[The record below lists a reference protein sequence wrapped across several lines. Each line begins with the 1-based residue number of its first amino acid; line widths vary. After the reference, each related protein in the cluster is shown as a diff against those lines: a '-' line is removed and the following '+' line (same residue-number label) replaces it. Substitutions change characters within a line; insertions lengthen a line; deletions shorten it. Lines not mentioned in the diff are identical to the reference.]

1 MSIIQNKNIVVG
13 VSGGIAAYKACDLV
27 RKLVLSGA
35 NVNVVMTK
43 NAGQFVTPLT
53 FQTLSN
59 NKVSSDIFDLERE
72 AEIGHIALADSADL
86 IIVAP
91 ATATLIGKAASGIAD
106 NLLIA
111 VILATTSP
119 VIFCPAMNV
128 NMYNNSI
135 VQENISKLKNH
146 GYKVLEPGEG
156 SLACGWEGK
165 GRLPDTDI
173 LIAEIEKVLSPDDLK
188 GEKVLVTAGPTREY
202 LDPVRFISNPSSG
215 KMGYAAAKAAWKRG
229 AEVIVVSGI
238 TDIEPPYGVNTIIV
252 QSAEQMYEAVIKLAD
267 WASVVVKAAAV
278 GDYSPTSF
286 EKDKLSK
293 RKGSLNL
300 ELKKTKDILFDL
312 GKNKNGKLLVG
323 FAAETSNILKK
334 AKNKLKEKNLDMIV
348 VNDVTKKDTGFS
360 HDTNSAL
367 ILNSYG
373 DTQEYD
379 VMPKEQLANKIFDQV
394 LEFKLR
400 AFG

>member
-1 MSIIQNKNIVVG
+1 MSVINNKNIVVG

-35 NVNVVMTK
+35 DVSVVMTK
-43 NAGQFVTPLT
+43 NACQFVTPLT

-59 NKVSSDIFDLERE
+59 NKVSVDLFDLQRE
-72 AEIGHIALADSADL
+72 SEIGHIALADSANL
-86 IIVAP
+86 IVVAP
-91 ATATLIGKAASGIAD
+91 ATATLIGKACAGIAD
-106 NLLIA
+106 NLLGA
-111 VILATTSP
+111 VILATNSP

-135 VQENISKLKNH
+135 VADNINKLNNH
-146 GYKVLEPGEG
+146 GYNVLEPGEG

-173 LIAEIEKVLSPDDLK
+173 IIQEIEKTLSPDDLK

-202 LDPVRFISNPSSG
+202 IDPVRFISNPSSG
-215 KMGYAAAKAAWKRG
+215 KMGYAVARAARKRG
-229 AEVIVVSGI
+229 AEVILVSGI
-238 TDIEPPYGVNTIIV
+238 ADIELPYGVNTIV
-252 QSAEQMYEAVIKLAD
+252 VESAAQMYEAVVKLSD

-278 GDYSPTSF
+278 GDYSAKNYQ
-286 EKDKLSK
+286 KDKISK
-293 RKGSLNL
+293 RSGSFSL
-300 ELKKTKDILFDL
+300 ELEKTKDILFEL

-323 FAAETSNILKK
+323 FAAETSNLVKK
-334 AKNKLKEKNLDMIV
+334 AKSKLKEKNLDMIV

-360 HDTNSAL
+360 ADTNSAL

-373 DTQEYD
+373 DIHEYD

-400 AFG
+400 TYG

>member
-1 MSIIQNKNIVVG
+1 MSVIDKMNIVVG

-43 NAGQFVTPLT
+43 NACQFVTPLT

-59 NKVSSDIFDLERE
+59 NKVSVDLFDLQRE
-72 AEIGHIALADSADL
+72 SEIGHIALADSADL
-86 IIVAP
+86 IVIAP
-91 ATATLIGKAASGIAD
+91 ATATLIGKASSAIAD
-106 NLLIA
+106 NLLNAI
-111 VILATTSP
+111 ILATTSP
-119 VIFCPAMNV
+119 VLYCPAMNV

-135 VQENISKLKNH
+135 VQDNINKLKNH
-146 GYKVLEPGEG
+146 GYNVLEPSEG

-173 LIAEIEKVLSPDDLK
+173 IIQEIEKTLSPDDLK

-202 LDPVRFISNPSSG
+202 IDPVRFISNPSSG
-215 KMGYAAAKAAWKRG
+215 KMGYAVARAARKRG
-229 AEVIVVSGI
+229 AEVILVSGI
-238 TDIEPPYGVNTIIV
+238 ADIELPYGVNTIV
-252 QSAEQMYEAVIKLAD
+252 VESAAQMYEAVVKLSD

-278 GDYSPTSF
+278 GDYCPKNYLD
-286 EKDKLSK
+286 EKISK
-293 RKGSLNL
+293 RKGAFNL
-300 ELKKTKDILFDL
+300 ELTKTKDILFEL

-323 FAAETSNILKK
+323 FAAETSNLVKK

-360 HDTNSAL
+360 ADTNSAL

-373 DTQEYD
+373 DIHNYD
-379 VMPKEQLANKIFDQV
+379 VMPKEQLADKIFDQV

-400 AFG
+400 TCG

>member
-1 MSIIQNKNIVVG
+1 MSVINNKNIVVG

-43 NAGQFVTPLT
+43 NAREFVTPLT

-59 NKVSSDIFDLERE
+59 NKVSVDLFDLQRE
-72 AEIGHIALADSADL
+72 SEIGHIALADSADL
-86 IIVAP
+86 IVIAP
-91 ATATLIGKAASGIAD
+91 ATATLIGKASSAIAD
-106 NLLIA
+106 NLLNAI
-111 VILATTSP
+111 ILATTSP
-119 VIFCPAMNV
+119 VLFCPAMNV

-135 VQENISKLKNH
+135 VADNINKLKNH
-146 GYKVLEPGEG
+146 GYNVLEPSEG

-165 GRLPDTDI
+165 GRLPETDI
-173 LIAEIEKVLSPDDLK
+173 IIQEIEKSLSPDDLK

-202 LDPVRFISNPSSG
+202 IDPVRFISNPSSG
-215 KMGYAAAKAAWKRG
+215 KMGYALARAARKRG
-229 AEVIVVSGI
+229 AEVILVSGI
-238 TDIEPPYGVNTIIV
+238 ADIELPYGVNTIV
-252 QSAEQMYEAVIKLAD
+252 VESAAQMYETVVKLSD

-278 GDYSPTSF
+278 GDYCPKNYLD
-286 EKDKLSK
+286 EKISK
-293 RKGSLNL
+293 RKGAFNL
-300 ELKKTKDILFDL
+300 ELAKTKDILFEL

-323 FAAETSNILKK
+323 FAAETSDLVKK
-334 AKNKLKEKNLDMIV
+334 AKSKLKEKNLDMIV

-360 HDTNSAL
+360 ADTNSAL

-373 DTQEYD
+373 DIHKYD

-400 AFG
+400 LYG

>member
-1 MSIIQNKNIVVG
+1 MSVINNKNIVVG

-27 RKLVLSGA
+27 RKLILNGA
-35 NVNVVMTK
+35 DVSVVMTK
-43 NAGQFVTPLT
+43 NACQFVTPLT

-59 NKVSSDIFDLERE
+59 NKVSVDLFDLQRE
-72 AEIGHIALADSADL
+72 SEIGHITLADSADL
-86 IIVAP
+86 IVIAP
-91 ATATLIGKAASGIAD
+91 ATATLIGKACAGIAD
-106 NLLIA
+106 NLLGA

-135 VQENISKLKNH
+135 VQDNINKLKNH
-146 GYKVLEPGEG
+146 GYNILEPSEG

-173 LIAEIEKVLSPDDLK
+173 IIQEIEKTLSPDDLK

-202 LDPVRFISNPSSG
+202 IDPVRFISNPSSG
-215 KMGYAAAKAAWKRG
+215 KMGYAVASAAWKRG
-229 AEVIVVSGI
+229 ADVVLVSGS
-238 TDIEPPYGVNTIIV
+238 TYIEAPPGIKTVLV
-252 QSAEQMYEAVIKLAD
+252 ESAQQMYEAVIEHAD

-278 GDYSPTSF
+278 GDYCPKNYLD
-286 EKDKLSK
+286 EKISK
-293 RKGSLNL
+293 RKGAFNL
-300 ELKKTKDILFDL
+300 ELKKTKDILFEL

-323 FAAETSNILKK
+323 FAAETSNLVKK

-360 HDTNSAL
+360 ADTNSAL

-373 DTQEYD
+373 DIHEYD
-379 VMPKEQLANKIFDQV
+379 VMPKEQLANKIFDEV

-400 AFG
+400 TSG